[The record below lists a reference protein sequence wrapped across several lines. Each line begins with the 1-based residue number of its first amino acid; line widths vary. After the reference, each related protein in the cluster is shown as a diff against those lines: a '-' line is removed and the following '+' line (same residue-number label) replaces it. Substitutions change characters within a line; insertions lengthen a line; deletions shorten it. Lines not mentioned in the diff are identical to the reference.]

1 MPLGGKSGRLC
12 LVPQPCFKELP
23 VITRLSLPLFAAAVL
38 LCGSARG
45 RMVGARLVESNRD
58 QFFSYDDEDA
68 LALLGAQL
76 AQALAALQSAE
87 LDAGVPVG
95 SEVAQPADAA
105 PAGPPLRIRHY
116 PRDDSVFIDDE
127 YLIRGVAG
135 AIFSKI
141 ANEFVR
147 RGRSEFTTRELRL
160 AGGDLR
166 LPDVQDNLSV
176 RLLLLQRR
184 LMERNGALRIEK
196 TGRGRFRLVTN
207 RRLEFVPEAAA

>member
-1 MPLGGKSGRLC
+1 
-12 LVPQPCFKELP
+12 
-23 VITRLSLPLFAAAVL
+23 VITSLSLPLF
-38 LCGSARG
+38 
-45 RMVGARLVESNRD
+45 
-58 QFFSYDDEDA
+58 
-68 LALLGAQL
+68 
-76 AQALAALQSAE
+76 
-87 LDAGVPVG
+87 
-95 SEVAQPADAA
+95 ADAA

-127 YLIRGVAG
+127 YLIKGVAG

-160 AGGDLR
+160 AGDDLR
-166 LPDVQDNLSV
+166 LPEVQDNLSV

-184 LMERNGALRIEK
+184 LMERDGALRIEK

-207 RRLEFVPEAAA
+207 RRLEFVPVPACSRRSCDAPMARQEGSGGSFGRCGSAAGTEDSASPFNPASRSFP